1 MARRRVHAF
10 MAEKRNI
17 PVNLS
22 LKEAR
27 RFPSAVRGVAPAASP
42 ARRRSSGGCGREGS
56 AVVLCAKRCEE
67 ARRRDGAGKKEAPP
81 LPYL

>member
-1 MARRRVHAF
+1 MHAF
-10 MAEKRNI
+10 MAEKGNL

-22 LKEAR
+22 MSEVR
-27 RFPSAVRGVAPAASP
+27 RFPSAVRGVAPAVSS
-42 ARRRSSGGCGREGS
+42 ARRRSGGLTLRKS
-56 AVVLCAKRCEE
+56 AAAVSSCEE